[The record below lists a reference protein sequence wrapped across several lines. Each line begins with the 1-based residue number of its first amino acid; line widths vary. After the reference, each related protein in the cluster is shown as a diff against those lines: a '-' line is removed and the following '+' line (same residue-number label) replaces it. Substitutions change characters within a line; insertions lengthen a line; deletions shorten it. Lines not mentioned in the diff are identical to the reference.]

1 MNKEGI
7 RFVFNRKR
15 KTITIKDSLN
25 GTFDQVLDQEGNT
38 LGGSA
43 TFKESVV
50 DRAVQILLN
59 RLNLTP

>member
-15 KTITIKDSLN
+15 KTITIKDRLN

-38 LGGSA
+38 LGGSV